1 MVGFG
6 PGSLLGGTWES
17 AGRASP
23 VAEVTG
29 GAASSKVAP
38 PMWRWLLSG
47 GALAVLGLAACTTP
61 SSVLVDQIDYA
72 SQYYQN
78 GPKADLTV
86 YWSGSPRF
94 PLTVN
99 LAPAPGCS
107 QGSLSCEP
115 GSYTSP
121 SRADPLVWKQSTFCA
136 GNAPAS
142 LPPWT
147 GRYYYWLADAA
158 GNRSARLLL
167 TETCQFHP
175 VATVFSSAFQHDQPW
190 LTSVLRPVT
199 DVSWNLVDVSKS
211 LVISLGLI
219 FLVAFPSQLFN
230 STLQSHY
237 EEVVGWFSPLG
248 AIGRLAPEPEAR
260 TPGWL
265 VAGVFLL
272 GGVLGSLLDPRW
284 GFDRAT
290 LEGIAGILLASAFTT
305 TVYTLVHARY
315 LRRVTGIAGHLRV
328 YGGGIAIACACVLVS
343 RLTQAQPGYLYGVL
357 LGFTLGTAAPAL
369 AKHHAGRNVA
379 LGSAAVLVV
388 SIAVWLL
395 WTPVKAAADSGH
407 AVPLV
412 VLSTAMAGV
421 FLGGMT
427 SLLFGLLPLRWLDGE
442 KLLAWQRFLWLALVV
457 VAMFLFVHVVL
468 DNAASTPH
476 PGRNLSVTIA
486 LFLAFGAVSTG
497 FWAYFRFRPEPTPQT
512 AAPALP

>member
-1 MVGFG
+1 MWRRLV
-6 PGSLLGGTWES
+6 LGG
-17 AGRASP
+17 
-23 VAEVTG
+23 V
-29 GAASSKVAP
+29 
-38 PMWRWLLSG
+38 
-47 GALAVLGLAACTTP
+47 LAVVGLAACTTP
-61 SSVLVDQIDYA
+61 GSVQVDQIDYA

-78 GPKADLTV
+78 GPKADLTI

-99 LAPAPGCS
+99 LTPAPGCS
-107 QGSLSCEP
+107 QGSLTCEP

-121 SRADPLVWKQSTFCA
+121 SRADPLVWRQSTYCA

-142 LPPWT
+142 LPAWT
-147 GRYYYWLADAA
+147 GRYYYWLVDAA
-158 GNRSARLLL
+158 GHSSARLLL

-175 VATVFSSAFQHDQPW
+175 VALVFTSAVQHDQPW

-199 DVSWNLVDVSKS
+199 DVSWKLVDVSKS

-219 FLVAFPSQLFN
+219 FLIAFPSQLFN

-237 EEVVGWFSPLG
+237 EEVVGWFSPHG
-248 AIGRLAPEPEAR
+248 AIGRLAPKAETRPPA
-260 TPGWL
+260 WL
-265 VAGVFLL
+265 VAAVFVLS
-272 GGVLGSLLDPRW
+272 GVLGSLLDPHW

-290 LEGIAGILLASAFTT
+290 LEGIAGILVASAFTT

-315 LRRVTGIAGHLRV
+315 LRRVTGVAGYLRV
-328 YGGGIAIACACVLVS
+328 YGGGIAVAIACVLVS

-357 LGFTLGTAAPAL
+357 LGFTLGTAAPTL

-379 LGSAAVLVV
+379 LGSAAVLAV
-388 SIAVWLL
+388 SVAVWFL
-395 WTPVKAAADSGH
+395 WTPVKAAADTGH

-442 KLLAWQRFLWLALVV
+442 KLLAWQRFLWLGLVV

-476 PGRNLSVTIA
+476 PGRNLAVSVA
-486 LFLAFGAVSTG
+486 LFVAFGALSTG
-497 FWAYFRFRPEPTPQT
+497 FWAYFRFRPEPVPP
-512 AAPALP
+512 APAPALPLSS